1 MQATFTIVVLGNCNQ
16 MQSVVQSVVVCSQ
29 YRQFCPQNFCA
40 LDFTLN
46 FSHERWCPA
55 GMCPLIDDDDED
67 DFDDFGIEIDDEQQD
82 GDYEPESEELEPIE
96 VDID

>member
-1 MQATFTIVVLGNCNQ
+1 MVRFPFLIWYTSC
-16 MQSVVQSVVVCSQ
+16 
-29 YRQFCPQNFCA
+29 
-40 LDFTLN
+40 
-46 FSHERWCPA
+46 HERWCPA

-67 DFDDFGIEIDDEQQD
+67 DDDDFGIEIDDEQQD